1 MYYQPELKITW
12 KVSLLQKSINCKENR
27 RGLLLQNPA
36 SRPLL
41 LMLTRH
47 PPQTCPGRVEG
58 EATYL
63 PSRRDCPGK
72 WSLRGRKRRPSP
84 LLPKR
89 ALVNFQGSGLSAGT
103 SPALGPVGL
112 TSSSWVHCGPLIA
125 GPRQVT
131 LTRPQSRFPGLTE
144 SRARGA
150 GWQVGPEGLNP
161 HARAARGAGRP
172 PRFCPPPALPAVGAA
187 ASLPGLPE
195 PGQSLPL
202 ARWCFLAPKP
212 GPREGE
218 RDRIVPPVPW
228 AESSCRVRGVVA
240 LPLSPATSAELPAC
254 AVRAGTGAGRRPP
267 AVIPAWQRID
277 SERRDMTL
285 KYGS

>member
-1 MYYQPELKITW
+1 MEPKGSEK
-12 KVSLLQKSINCKENR
+12 
-27 RGLLLQNPA
+27 A
-36 SRPLL
+36 S
-41 LMLTRH
+41 
-47 PPQTCPGRVEG
+47 
-58 EATYL
+58 L
-63 PSRRDCPGK
+63 PSSPRESPGK
-72 WSLRGRKRRPSP
+72 FPG
-84 LLPKR
+84 
-89 ALVNFQGSGLSAGT
+89 VGLSAGT

-172 PRFCPPPALPAVGAA
+172 PRFCPPPALTVVGAA

-254 AVRAGTGAGRRPP
+254 AVRVAPGRGGALRLSYLRG
-267 AVIPAWQRID
+267 
-277 SERRDMTL
+277 SESTQNVEL
-285 KYGS
+285 